1 MRIGAAALVAAAV
14 VTAFLAARTPAAAPA
29 KPPAGRTPAASALPG
44 AATVKEVRDGD
55 TIVVEDRGQAF
66 TVRLIGI
73 DTPEGHHPEAEL
85 QYLAAEARDEL
96 GRLVGGRRVTLVAD
110 PGAGE
115 DRYGRFLAY
124 VETTDG
130 LDAGAQLIAAGLA
143 RAFERYDYARKPRY
157 RELELAARNVGRG
170 VWQDGGLAELR
181 WIVASRREPIEVYAM
196 TGGRFAVV
204 VEGWAR
210 AGLKGRSRARED
222 RGSLVDAVWDAHR
235 ALGAR
240 RRDPERALEILEA
253 AGFVPLSAP
262 APEPAVPA
270 PADRPAAPP
279 PPSRR
284 GS

>member
-1 MRIGAAALVAAAV
+1 MRIGAAALGAAAV
-14 VTAFLAARTPAAAPA
+14 VTVFLAARAPAAAPA
-29 KPPAGRTPAASALPG
+29 KPAAGRTPAATELPA
-44 AATVKEVRDGD
+44 AATVREVKDGD
-55 TIVVEDRGQAF
+55 TLVVEDRGRAF

-73 DTPEGHHPEAEL
+73 DTPEEHHPEAEP
-85 QYLAAEARDEL
+85 QYLAAAARAEL
-96 GRLVGGRRVTLVAD
+96 VRLVGGRMVKLVAD
-110 PGAGE
+110 PGAGD
-115 DRYGRFLAY
+115 DRYGRSLAY
-124 VETTDG
+124 VETPDG
-130 LDAGAQLIAAGLA
+130 RDAGAELIAAGLA

-157 RELELAARNVGRG
+157 RELELAARTAGRG

-210 AGLKGRSRARED
+210 AGLKGRARTRED

-235 ALGAR
+235 ALGAK

-262 APEPAVPA
+262 GPA
-270 PADRPAAPP
+270 PAAPAPVDRPAAPP
-279 PPSRR
+279 RPSRR
-284 GS
+284 GW